1 MRPAAKVLMTYTDR
15 QTYMCDEIIAASAV
29 YSVVYRGNPINIK
42 SSHTLNPDNNSKY
55 KKTMFVNPGPAHALA
70 ERLNHRFN
78 TKDFAVYKL
87 LGGEIVVKE

>member
-29 YSVVYRGNPINIK
+29 YSVVYCGNPINIK

>member
-1 MRPAAKVLMTYTDR
+1 MTYNDR
-15 QTYMCDEIIAASAV
+15 QTYMCHEIIAASAV
-29 YSVVYRGNPINIK
+29 YSVTYRGYPINIK

-70 ERLNHRFN
+70 KKLNHRFN

-87 LGGEIVVKE
+87 LGGEQVFKE

>member
-1 MRPAAKVLMTYTDR
+1 MTYNDR
-15 QTYMCDEIIAASAV
+15 QTYMCHEIIAASAV
-29 YSVVYRGNPINIK
+29 YSVTYRGYPINIK

-70 ERLNHRFN
+70 KKLNHQFN

-87 LGGEIVVKE
+87 LGGEQVFKE